1 MPETRAVSRGLDR
14 AGAMRALEPDVRD
27 RVTTA
32 SKGSAAQA
40 GAATGGTPA
49 VAPRQASPWRD
60 LFRFRARTRSDVE
73 VWVGIIAFIIVIAA
87 WLVATELE
95 LIQPQFL
102 PSPLAVVEAWRGLF
116 QNDYHLDIGISI
128 GRVWVAFGLS
138 AVIAIP
144 LGVLMSSYRA
154 VGAFSEPLIDFIRY
168 LPVPALVPLTLIWFG
183 IDEGSKVALLWI
195 GTFFQLVLLIAD
207 DARRVPKEFIE
218 TGRTLG
224 AGDWALMKDVLLRAM
239 LPNMVD
245 SLRIT
250 LGWCWTYLLI
260 AEIVASNSGIG
271 YELWTARRYGKTP
284 ELFAGILTIGII
296 GLLSDQLIRAGHRRA
311 FRYLG

>member
-1 MPETRAVSRGLDR
+1 VGAVGSG
-14 AGAMRALEPDVRD
+14 PV
-27 RVTTA
+27 TA
-32 SKGSAAQA
+32 SKTPRPDTGANARMPAAAQA
-40 GAATGGTPA
+40 
-49 VAPRQASPWRD
+49 RQSSPWRD
-60 LFRFRARTRSDVE
+60 LFVFRARTRPDTE
-73 VWVGIIAFIIVIAA
+73 VWVGIIAFVVVLGAW
-87 WLVATELE
+87 WLVTGLG
-95 LIQPQFL
+95 LVQPQFL
-102 PSPLAVVEAWRGLF
+102 PSPRAVLEAWVGLF
-116 QNDYHLDIGISI
+116 QNAYLQDIGISI
-128 GRVWVAFGLS
+128 GRVWIAFG
-138 AVIAIP
+138 AAAAIAIP
-144 LGVLMSSYRA
+144 LGMLMSSYRA

-168 LPVPALVPLTLIWFG
+168 LPVPALVPLTLIWLG
-183 IDEGSKVALLWI
+183 IGEGSKVALLWI

-207 DARRVPKEFIE
+207 DARRVPQEFIE

-224 AGDWALMKDVLLRAM
+224 AGDWALMKDVLFRAM

-284 ELFAGILTIGII
+284 EVFAGILTIGII
-296 GLLSDQLIRAGHRRA
+296 GLVSDQLIRAGHRRA

>member
-1 MPETRAVSRGLDR
+1 VGRGLDR
-14 AGAMRALEPDVRD
+14 ASAVAPGPRVRD
-27 RVTTA
+27 RVATA
-32 SKGSAAQA
+32 TKGSGAQA
-40 GAATGGTPA
+40 PDVAGGSPAAA
-49 VAPRQASPWRD
+49 VPQASPWRD
-60 LFRFRARTRSDVE
+60 LFRFRAQTRPDVE
-73 VWVGIIAFIIVIAA
+73 VWVGIGAFIVVIGA
-87 WLVATELE
+87 WLVVTELD
-95 LIQPQFL
+95 LVQRQFL
-102 PSPLAVVEAWRGLF
+102 PSPLAVVQAWWGLF

-138 AVIAIP
+138 ALFAIP
-144 LGVLMSSYRA
+144 LGMLMSSYRA
-154 VGAFSEPLIDFIRY
+154 VGAFSEPLIDFVRY

-224 AGDWALMKDVLLRAM
+224 AGDGALMKDVLLRAM

-284 ELFAGILTIGII
+284 EVFAGILTIWII
-296 GLLSDQLIRAGHRRA
+296 GLVSDQLIRAGHRRA

>member
-1 MPETRAVSRGLDR
+1 VSRNPDWGDAVGEARSGL
-14 AGAMRALEPDVRD
+14 AAATKP
-27 RVTTA
+27 TA
-32 SKGSAAQA
+32 SGGRRARAPSPAAA
-40 GAATGGTPA
+40 
-49 VAPRQASPWRD
+49 RQSNPWRD
-60 LFRFRARTRSDVE
+60 LFVFRARTRPDIE
-73 VWVGIIAFIIVIAA
+73 IWVGIAAFVVVIGA
-87 WLVATELE
+87 WLLATELG
-95 LIQPQFL
+95 LVQAQFL
-102 PSPLAVVEAWRGLF
+102 PSPLAVLEAWAGLF
-116 QNDYHLDIGISI
+116 QNDYDQDIGISI
-128 GRVWVAFGLS
+128 GRVWIAFGAA

-144 LGVLMSSYRA
+144 LGMLMSSYRA

-168 LPVPALVPLTLIWFG
+168 LPVPALVPLTLIWLG
-183 IDEGSKVALLWI
+183 IGEGSKVALLWI
-195 GTFFQLVLLIAD
+195 GTFFQLVLLVAD

-224 AGDWALMKDVLLRAM
+224 AGDWALLKDVLFRAM

-284 ELFAGILTIGII
+284 EVFAGILTIGII
-296 GLLSDQLIRAGHRRA
+296 GLASDQIIRVIHRRA

>member
-1 MPETRAVSRGLDR
+1 VSRGLDR
-14 AGAMRALEPDVRD
+14 AGTVRAVGPDVRD
-27 RVTTA
+27 PVATA
-32 SKGSAAQA
+32 SKRAAAEAGAGA
-40 GAATGGTPA
+40 GAAPPA
-49 VAPRQASPWRD
+49 APRPASPWRD

-73 VWVGIIAFIIVIAA
+73 VWVGILAFVIVIAG

-95 LIQPQFL
+95 FVQPQFL
-102 PSPLAVVEAWRGLF
+102 PSPLAVVEAWWGLF

-128 GRVWVAFGLS
+128 GRVWVAFGL
-138 AVIAIP
+138 AAAIAIP

-154 VGAFSEPLIDFIRY
+154 VGAFSEPLIDFVRY

-207 DARRVPKEFIE
+207 DAHRVPKEFIE

-224 AGDWALMKDVLLRAM
+224 AADRALMKDVLFRAM

-284 ELFAGILTIGII
+284 EVFAGILTIGII
-296 GLLSDQLIRAGHRRA
+296 GLVSDQLIRAGHRRA

>member
-1 MPETRAVSRGLDR
+1 VSRGVDGAHAMALGPRVRNQVATASESSGANPPDR
-14 AGAMRALEPDVRD
+14 AGRFP
-27 RVTTA
+27 
-32 SKGSAAQA
+32 AA
-40 GAATGGTPA
+40 
-49 VAPRQASPWRD
+49 APRQASPWRD
-60 LFRFRARTRSDVE
+60 LFRFRARTRPDVE
-73 VWVGIIAFIIVIAA
+73 VWVGIVAFVVVIAA
-87 WLVATELE
+87 WLVVTELE
-95 LIQPQFL
+95 VIQPQFL
-102 PSPLAVVEAWRGLF
+102 PSPLAVLQAWWGLF

-128 GRVWVAFGLS
+128 GRVWLAFALS
-138 AVIAIP
+138 ALAAIP

-154 VGAFSEPLIDFIRY
+154 VGAFSDALVDFIRY

-284 ELFAGILTIGII
+284 EVFAGILTIGII
-296 GLLSDQLIRAGHRRA
+296 GLVSDQLIRAGHRRA

>member
-1 MPETRAVSRGLDR
+1 MAPGPRVRNRLATDSEGSAAKPPDR
-14 AGAMRALEPDVRD
+14 AGRFP
-27 RVTTA
+27 
-32 SKGSAAQA
+32 AA
-40 GAATGGTPA
+40 
-49 VAPRQASPWRD
+49 APRQASPWHD
-60 LFRFRARTRSDVE
+60 LFRFRTQTRPDVE
-73 VWVGIIAFIIVIAA
+73 VWVAIVAFVVVIAA
-87 WLVATELE
+87 WLMMTELE
-95 LIQPQFL
+95 VIQPQFL
-102 PSPLAVVEAWRGLF
+102 PSPLAVLQAWWGLF
-116 QNDYHLDIGISI
+116 QNEYHLDIGISI
-128 GRVWVAFGLS
+128 GRVWLAFGLS
-138 AVIAIP
+138 ALAAIP

-284 ELFAGILTIGII
+284 EVFAGILTIGII
-296 GLLSDQLIRAGHRRA
+296 GLVSDQLIRAGHRRA